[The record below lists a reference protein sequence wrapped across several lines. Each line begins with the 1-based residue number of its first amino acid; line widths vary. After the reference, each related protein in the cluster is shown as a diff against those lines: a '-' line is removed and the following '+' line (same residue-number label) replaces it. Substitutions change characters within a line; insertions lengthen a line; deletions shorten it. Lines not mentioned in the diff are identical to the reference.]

1 MQNQTHNNLKN
12 EMANATLKKGA
23 FVLGGGGGGVWC
35 GGGESNG

>member
-23 FVLGGGGGGVWC
+23 FVLGVGGVWC

>member
-23 FVLGGGGGGVWC
+23 FVLGGGMLC